1 MPRGSKFESETA
13 PFDQIGEITV
23 NVGHPFEAFISF
35 QFYNLKFISYFILT
49 FIFIGLMFSQGKH
62 SRFSMVS
69 FPCHGCSYTQIQ
81 IQAYAIGNC
90 SVPIKDYPKV
100 LRT

>member
-49 FIFIGLMFSQGKH
+49 IIFIN
-62 SRFSMVS
+62 V
-69 FPCHGCSYTQIQ
+69 
-81 IQAYAIGNC
+81 
-90 SVPIKDYPKV
+90 
-100 LRT
+100 